1 MRLQVWLP
9 ESPRWL
15 LLAGRHEDAR
25 EALVWTRGKP
35 AKEDEM
41 ALTEEFDDIKKS
53 SAETMPHQGD
63 HWKISTLKI
72 SLLVREGASACMLW
86 HERTISC
93 AGSACFACIV
103 CMLNSFTHDERCFN
117 RGVPVCVTYS
127 AGCRMSSSA

>member
-1 MRLQVWLP
+1 MSTCTAWPAIPDNVMCLQVWLP

-63 HWKISTLKI
+63 HWILSYLP
-72 SLLVREGASACMLW
+72 A
-86 HERTISC
+86 C
-93 AGSACFACIV
+93 AGWIGLHACFVMQWKA
-103 CMLNSFTHDERCFN
+103 
-117 RGVPVCVTYS
+117 
-127 AGCRMSSSA
+127 